1 MEMAWGLGGWR
12 PARFLRFLGGGN
24 DAARGAALRS
34 DPIPGGPAEFLG
46 RACACVQG
54 DADGWPGPWRIVTMG
69 ALKSKLLYLCVRLG
83 MEQSRIQ
90 KPSWVQTLLFSSDS
104 ENSFVGFSHFFRRLF
119 FTPEKIAQGHQKKA
133 EREKYEKHPPQKS
146 HRLPSQKETE
156 IPIDSPQKNIGLV
169 GLAKGAP
176 VMAVSKNRDNLST
189 VLSGCFL
196 DWFYFQV
203 VFFSVFCFYFFSFHF
218 SNFEVLRGA
227 RMS

>member
-1 MEMAWGLGGWR
+1 
-12 PARFLRFLGGGN
+12 
-24 DAARGAALRS
+24 
-34 DPIPGGPAEFLG
+34 
-46 RACACVQG
+46 
-54 DADGWPGPWRIVTMG
+54 MG

-104 ENSFVGFSHFFRRLF
+104 ENSFVGHFFRRLF

-133 EREKYEKHPPQKS
+133 EREKYEKHTPQKS

-176 VMAVSKNRDNLST
+176 VMA
-189 VLSGCFL
+189 LSGCFL